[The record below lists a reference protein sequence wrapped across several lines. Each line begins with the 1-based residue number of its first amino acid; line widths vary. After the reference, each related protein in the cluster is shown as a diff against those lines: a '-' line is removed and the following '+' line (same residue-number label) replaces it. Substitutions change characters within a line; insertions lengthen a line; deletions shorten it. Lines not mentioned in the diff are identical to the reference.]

1 MNISTED
8 ILKLAHLARL
18 HMSPEEAEAMK
29 SDMSKIL
36 DFVGKIEAMNLEG
49 VEPLVYMT
57 DRENVLREDDPK
69 AALDSKDVLAN
80 APSANSDYFRV
91 PKVKS

>member
-1 MNISTED
+1 MKISTED

-18 HMSPEEAEAMK
+18 DMTSEEAEDMK
-29 SDMSKIL
+29 TDMTKIL

-57 DRENVLREDDPK
+57 DRENVLRKDEPSE
-69 AALDSKDVLAN
+69 ALAQEDVLAN

-91 PKVKS
+91 PKVKG

>member
-1 MNISTED
+1 MKISTED

-18 HMSPEEAEAMK
+18 DMTSEEAEDMK
-29 SDMSKIL
+29 TDMTKIL

-57 DRENVLREDDPK
+57 DRENVLRKDEPSE
-69 AALDSKDVLAN
+69 ALAQEDVLAN

>member
-18 HMSPEEAEAMK
+18 DMTSEEAEDMK
-29 SDMSKIL
+29 TDMTKIL

-57 DRENVLREDDPK
+57 DRENVLRKDEPSE
-69 AALDSKDVLAN
+69 ALAQEDVLAN

-91 PKVKS
+91 PKVKG